1 MYEILASLS
10 LLPVYIYLRKFA
22 HFSNAMLCMLSIHI
36 FIQSV
41 HSVRLCETDLNKK
54 IGYGDEQ

>member
-36 FIQSV
+36 FIHSV
-41 HSVRLCETDLNKK
+41 HLCETDLNKK